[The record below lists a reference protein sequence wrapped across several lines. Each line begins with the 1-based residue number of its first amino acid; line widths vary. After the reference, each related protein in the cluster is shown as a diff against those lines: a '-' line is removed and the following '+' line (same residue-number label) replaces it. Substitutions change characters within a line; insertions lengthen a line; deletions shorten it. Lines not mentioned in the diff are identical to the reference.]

1 MMSTIST
8 FKRATKES
16 ALGSQQSVSG
26 LDVTGAAASRAGGGF
41 RATLGG
47 VRA

>member
-1 MMSTIST
+1 MSTIDT

-16 ALGSQQSVSG
+16 GLSSHQSVSG
-26 LDVTGAAASRAGGGF
+26 LDVTGAVASRAGGNF

>member
-1 MMSTIST
+1 MSTIST

-16 ALGSQQSVSG
+16 ALSAHQSVSG
-26 LDVTGAAASRAGGGF
+26 LDVTGSVASRAGGGF